1 MKRSCIA
8 GFNIKTAIHFRNNSP
23 QTKFFVDI
31 NFKIINIKLY
41 FDVYHEPTNSFSYP
55 HYKSCH
61 RPHTKNNIAL
71 SLARRVCLMTCPT
84 CSPVSRVSC
93 FTCSPVSRASYI
105 TCYLALRASSCPTCS
120 RTSRYLVSYVLS
132 CPTCSRI
139 SHV

>member
-8 GFNIKTAIHFRNNSP
+8 GFSIKTAIHFRITRP
-23 QTKFFVDI
+23 KQKFLLTD
-31 NFKIINIKLY
+31 FKIINIKLY
-41 FDVYHEPTNSFSYP
+41 FDVYHEPANSFSYP

-61 RPHTKNNIAL
+61 QPHTKNNIAL
-71 SLARRVCLMTCPT
+71 SLATRVCLMTCPT
-84 CSPVSRVSC
+84 CSPVSL
-93 FTCSPVSRASYI
+93 ALYI

-120 RTSRYLVSYVLS
+120 RASRYLVSYVLS